1 MSCPGPQAETL
12 QSRVQGPSPESG
24 SHPAQVMG
32 PLGVAWASLL
42 AQLGC
47 PASRLPALGRA
58 GLPASMSQQPWGLSV
73 QGHGP
78 KSESSLGQHS
88 PQLTL
93 CAQDTPTPSGDYVP
107 RTTLAPFRFQMWTS
121 PGLWGS
127 GVRSVN
133 DWGPPFRP
141 RQRGCHLSVHS
152 PSGHSREPR
161 GKEPPTGPSPAS
173 FRQLPAQVADSTA
186 SRLPKRGQRVPSAA
200 TLPLL
205 PAPSGSCPCPLLQ
218 TPGTGTKE

>member
-1 MSCPGPQAETL
+1 
-12 QSRVQGPSPESG
+12 
-24 SHPAQVMG
+24 
-32 PLGVAWASLL
+32 
-42 AQLGC
+42 
-47 PASRLPALGRA
+47 
-58 GLPASMSQQPWGLSV
+58 MSQQPWGLSV

-141 RQRGCHLSVHS
+141 PAKGMPPLRAQPFRPLQGAAREGTSDWAQPRLLPTTPSTSRRLNRLQASKARPASTKRCHPPAPPRPVWQLSV
-152 PSGHSREPR
+152 PTPPDPR
-161 GKEPPTGPSPAS
+161 DWDQG
-173 FRQLPAQVADSTA
+173 V
-186 SRLPKRGQRVPSAA
+186 RLSMAA
-200 TLPLL
+200 
-205 PAPSGSCPCPLLQ
+205 
-218 TPGTGTKE
+218 